1 MKLILTVF
9 LLLFS
14 LFGSPQSIQS
24 IDKVNNQMV
33 FKELIKNLE
42 GSKSILLK
50 NISDAASIAY
60 RKGMAV
66 SHSKLAIVYS
76 YLKESEKAYAST
88 IISSNYYKEIND
100 FIGLAES
107 YADLGYVIK
116 DIDLNKGLE
125 YFRKAISL
133 GKKHELG
140 GLNEKIYNN
149 YGVLQKMIPD
159 LDSALFYHQSAL
171 VVAKKYNL
179 THAIPYDLN
188 NIAVVYS
195 QKKMYDKAFEAL
207 RQSDEYRRKEN
218 NDMNWADNLAYRADL
233 YYDMKVADSAIKYY
247 SQSLD
252 LAKKTNF
259 QNLIKFCLERLSE
272 LHETK
277 NEPDR
282 ALFYFK
288 LLKAHNDS
296 ILTIETNN
304 TIATLEEEFDVANK
318 EQQIAEQNVK
328 MLKQKNGIYL
338 ILGVF
343 MAALVIGLWFFSRLR
358 RRKKEELAKIQFE
371 KEIEKANFEKEFIE
385 EKLRISRELHDNIG
399 SQLTFMIS
407 SVDNLVFVEKKEEAK
422 NRLEKISNFGRST
435 MKELRSTIWAM
446 KNDGG
451 NHSDLITKINELKLH
466 IPGTITVDVIDS
478 LEGNIILTA
487 TRMLNLYR
495 MVQEALQNVVKYA
508 KASEVKIIFSQIN
521 NRMIVEVTDNGVG
534 FDTSIKSQ
542 GNGLY
547 NMKKRCEEAEASFSI
562 DSSDKGTT
570 IRCEFEI

>member
-14 LFGSPQSIQS
+14 LFGSSQSIQS
-24 IDKVNNQMV
+24 VDKINDQMV

-42 GSKSILLK
+42 DSKSILLK
-50 NISDAASIAY
+50 NISDAESIEY

-88 IISSNYYKEIND
+88 IISSNYYKETND

-116 DIDLNKGLE
+116 DIDLPKGLD
-125 YFRKAISL
+125 YFRKALSL
-133 GKKHELG
+133 GKQHELG
-140 GLNEKIYNN
+140 ELNEKIYNN
-149 YGVLQKMIPD
+149 YGVLQKMKPD

-171 VVAKKYNL
+171 AVAKKYNL
-179 THAIPYDLN
+179 VHAIPYDLN
-188 NIAVVYS
+188 NIAVIYS
-195 QKKMYDKAFEAL
+195 QKKMYTKAFEAL
-207 RQSDEYRRKEN
+207 RQSDAYRIKEN
-218 NDMNWADNLAYRADL
+218 NDMNWADNLAYRADI
-233 YYDMKVADSAIKYY
+233 YYDMAIADSAIVYY
-247 SQSLD
+247 SQSLE

-272 LHETK
+272 LHEAK
-277 NEPDR
+277 NDSDK
-282 ALFYFK
+282 ALYYFK
-288 LLKAHNDS
+288 QLKAHNDS

-318 EQQIAEQNVK
+318 EQQIAEQNIK
-328 MLKQKNGIYL
+328 MLKQENNLYL
-338 ILGVF
+338 ILVVF
-343 MAALVIGLWFFSRLR
+343 SISIALSIWYFSRLK
-358 RRKKEELAKIQFE
+358 RRKKEELAKVHHEQE
-371 KEIEKANFEKEFIE
+371 LEKANFEKEFIE

-451 NHSDLITKINELKLH
+451 SHIELITKINELKLSLPNS
-466 IPGTITVDVIDS
+466 IQVEVIDS
-478 LEGNIILTA
+478 LQSKITFNS

-495 MVQEALQNVVKYA
+495 MVQEALQNIVKYA
-508 KASEVKIIFSQIN
+508 NASEVKIVFSQLN
-521 NRMIVEVTDNGVG
+521 SIVSVEIIDNGVG
-534 FDTSIKSQ
+534 FDTSVNSQ

-547 NMKKRCEEAEASFSI
+547 NMRKRCEDSDASFSVI
-562 DSSDKGTT
+562 SSKEGTT
-570 IRCEFEI
+570 IRCEMEV